1 LKNKTYGFI
10 TKTDESIADSKLLY
24 NDIPYLV
31 YSKLKEHENKLND
44 HTNQIQILKTMNA
57 GSNKSGDG
65 GLNLDGAMD

>member
-1 LKNKTYGFI
+1 M
-10 TKTDESIADSKLLY
+10 DSSQKLMNLSPTVSFFTMIY
-24 NDIPYLV
+24 PYLV